1 MKSASGPLA
10 DREWRLI
17 PEEARPGPMQM
28 ALEEV
33 AAETAVAGGPRTVRA
48 FRWEPSTLSLGYRQ
62 EPETVDWEYCEREGI
77 GVTRRQTGGG
87 GIYHDNHADV
97 SYSVIAPA
105 DELPGDLMETYAMLC
120 TPVLDAFE
128 RMGVDAAFADAEQPA
143 IHEPTCY
150 LRAINP
156 AHDLVAPPATAD
168 GDGAPKP
175 DARSQDPDAAIG
187 GTPQKLSGNAQYRQR
202 EAVIQHGS
210 LSYDLDP
217 ERHLGV
223 FLQPGIDADRFRE
236 RVTSIREQAGISR
249 TEAVEALETALT
261 EWADADVGAWT
272 DAELERARE
281 LAERKYAS
289 ESWLRNRTVADA

>member
-1 MKSASGPLA
+1 MTGPLA

-17 PEEARPGPMQM
+17 PEESRTGPMHM

-33 AAETAVAGGPRTVRA
+33 AAETAVRGGPRTVRA

-62 EPETVDWEYCEREGI
+62 EPETVDWEYCEREGF

-87 GIYHDNHADV
+87 GIYHDFDADV

-105 DELPGDLMETYAMLC
+105 EELPGDLMETYAMLC
-120 TPVLDAFE
+120 APVLDAFE

-156 AHDLVAPPATAD
+156 AHDLVAPPAGD
-168 GDGAPKP
+168 DGASDPGGEREASPK
-175 DARSQDPDAAIG
+175 
-187 GTPQKLSGNAQYRQR
+187 KLSGNAQYRQR

-210 LSYDLDP
+210 LSYTLRP
-217 ERHLGV
+217 EPHLGV
-223 FLQPGIDADRFRE
+223 FTNPGIDAERFQE
-236 RVTSIREQAGISR
+236 RVTSIREQVGISR
-249 TEAVEALETALT
+249 DEAVDALEAALAD
-261 EWADADVGAWT
+261 WAEADVGAWT

-289 ESWLRNRTVADA
+289 ESWLRERTAPDA

>member
-1 MKSASGPLA
+1 MTGPLA

-17 PEEARPGPMQM
+17 PEESRPGPMQM

-48 FRWEPSTLSLGYRQ
+48 YRWEPSTLSLGYRQ
-62 EPETVDWEYCEREGI
+62 EPHTVDWEYCEREGI
-77 GVTRRQTGGG
+77 DVTRRQTGGG
-87 GIYHDNHADV
+87 GIYHDFDADV

-120 TPVLDAFE
+120 APVLDAFE

-156 AHDLVAPPATAD
+156 AHDIVATSGASAGDASTDATAD
-168 GDGAPKP
+168 GSPK
-175 DARSQDPDAAIG
+175 
-187 GTPQKLSGNAQYRQR
+187 KLSGNAQYRQR

-210 LSYDLDP
+210 LSYDLAP
-217 ERHLGV
+217 EEHIGV
-223 FLQPGIDADRFRE
+223 FADPGIDVDRFRE
-236 RVTSIREQAGISR
+236 RVTSIREESGISR
-249 TEAVEALETALT
+249 ADAVDHLEAALI
-261 EWADADVGAWT
+261 EWADAEMGGWT
-272 DAELERARE
+272 DAELDRARE
-281 LAERKYAS
+281 LAETKYAS
-289 ESWLRNRTVADA
+289 ESWLQERTVADD

>member
-1 MKSASGPLA
+1 MTSSPGPLA

-17 PEEARPGPMQM
+17 PEESRSGPMQM

-62 EPETVDWEYCEREGI
+62 EPHTVDWDYCETEGI

-87 GIYHDNHADV
+87 GIYHDFDADI

-105 DELPGDLMETYAMLC
+105 EELPGDLMETYALLC
-120 TPVLDAFE
+120 EPVLDAFR
-128 RMGVDAAFADAEQPA
+128 RMGVSAAFADAEQPA

-156 AHDLVAPPATAD
+156 AHDVVATATAGRA
-168 GDGAPKP
+168 GDPEANDSADPAPK
-175 DARSQDPDAAIG
+175 
-187 GTPQKLSGNAQYRQR
+187 KLSGNAQYRQR
-202 EAVIQHGS
+202 EAIIQHGS
-210 LSYDLDP
+210 LSYSLDP

-223 FLQPGIDADRFRE
+223 FSDPGVDSSRFRE
-236 RVTSIREQAGISR
+236 RVTSITDHVDIVRA
-249 TEAVEALETALT
+249 EAVDHLESALVD
-261 EWADADVGAWT
+261 WADAEIGSWSDE
-272 DAELERARE
+272 ELDRARE
-281 LAERKYAS
+281 LADRKYAS
-289 ESWLRNRTVADA
+289 KSWLRERTAPDA

>member
-1 MKSASGPLA
+1 MTTELGPLA

-17 PEEARPGPMQM
+17 PEESRTGPMQM

-62 EPETVDWEYCEREGI
+62 EPHTVDWDYCEAEGI
-77 GVTRRQTGGG
+77 DVTRRQTGGG
-87 GIYHDNHADV
+87 GIYHDHDADI

-120 TPVLDAFE
+120 SPVLHAFD

-156 AHDLVAPPATAD
+156 AHDIVATPSNDP
-168 GDGAPKP
+168 DGASTEATPK
-175 DARSQDPDAAIG
+175 
-187 GTPQKLSGNAQYRQR
+187 KLSGNAQYRQR

-210 LSYDLDP
+210 LSYALATDH
-217 ERHLGV
+217 HLGV
-223 FLQPGIDADRFRE
+223 FADPGIDEERFRE
-236 RVTSIREQAGISR
+236 RVTSLREQAGVSR
-249 TEAVEALETALT
+249 ADAVDHLEAALT
-261 EWADADVGAWT
+261 EWADAEVGQWT
-272 DAELERARE
+272 DAELDRARE
-281 LAERKYAS
+281 LAETKYAS
-289 ESWLRNRTVADA
+289 ESWLRERVVAED